1 MAVMVLSL
9 PVFNMD
15 IQIIKYSYVVKVI
28 ILMPK
33 VVNGVI

>member
-15 IQIIKYSYVVKVI
+15 IQIIKYSYMVKVKW
-28 ILMPK
+28 MPQ
-33 VVNGVI
+33 VVNGLI

>member
-1 MAVMVLSL
+1 MVLSL

-15 IQIIKYSYVVKVI
+15 IQIIKYSYMVKVT
-28 ILMPK
+28 LVPK